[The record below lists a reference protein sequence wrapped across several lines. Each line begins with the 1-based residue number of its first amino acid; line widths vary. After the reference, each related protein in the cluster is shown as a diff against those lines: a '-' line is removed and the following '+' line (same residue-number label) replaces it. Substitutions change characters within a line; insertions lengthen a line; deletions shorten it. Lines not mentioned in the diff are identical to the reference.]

1 MQKIRYSRYFR
12 LVFILLDILVIS
24 AVFIYFYLRNEPEL
38 FADVNTEQNILSITV
53 LVFFWILLSGRT
65 KLYSVPRTLTY
76 TLYLERLVTHILLF
90 IFGVVLLAKVSN
102 NDFLKQDRARM
113 GLSLF
118 FILFFLKSTIFFA
131 LKYIRTLGWNY
142 RNIMFLVNDTS
153 AKMLRTILNERKDY
167 GFKIWEYPQG
177 ENINLEN
184 LVKYW
189 RKNGIHTLYLSAES
203 AEFYREK
210 EEKIYELAE
219 KHQVKISLIPNVI
232 NNNFFE
238 FDLNYIETQ
247 PVFVRVQFPL
257 DNLVNSLLKR
267 TFDLLFS
274 ALVLVFICSW
284 LFPVIAILIKLG
296 DKGPIFFVQKRYGFH
311 DQIFNCIKFRTM
323 RVNGECTTK
332 TTVPDDERITKI
344 GKFLRKTSLDEMP
357 QFLNVLKGEMSVVGP
372 RPHMLLIDDFYKPK
386 IGRYSVRSLVKPG
399 LSGLAQVNGLRGDNG
414 DMEIAMQKRILADTF
429 YVKKWTMSLDMVIII
444 KTIILLIT
452 GDRNAR

>member
-24 AVFIYFYLRNEPEL
+24 AVFIYFYLRNEREL

-53 LVFFWILLSGRT
+53 LVLFWILLSGRT
-65 KLYSVPRTLTY
+65 KLYSVPRTITY

-102 NDFLKQDRARM
+102 NNFLKQDRAWM
-113 GLSLF
+113 GLCLF
-118 FILFFLKSTIFFA
+118 FIIFFLKSAIFFA

-142 RNIMFLVNDTS
+142 RNVMFLVDDTS
-153 AKMLRTILNERKDY
+153 AKMLKSILNERKDY
-167 GFKIWEYPQG
+167 GFKIWEYPRS
-177 ENINLEN
+177 ENVNLEN
-184 LVKYW
+184 LVQFW
-189 RKNGIHTLYLSAES
+189 RKNGIHTLYISAES

-210 EEKIYELAE
+210 EEQIHELAE
-219 KHQVKISLIPNVI
+219 KCRVRISLIPTVI
-232 NNNFFE
+232 NNFFE
-238 FDLNYIETQ
+238 FDLSYIETQ
-247 PVFVRVQFPL
+247 PVLVRVQFPL
-257 DNLVNSLLKR
+257 DNLVNSFLKR

-274 ALVLVFICSW
+274 ALILVFICSW
-284 LFPVIAILIKLG
+284 LFPVIAVLIKLG
-296 DKGPIFFVQKRYGFH
+296 DKGPVFFVQKRYGFH

-332 TTVPDDERITKI
+332 TTAPDDERITKM

-399 LSGLAQVNGLRGDNG
+399 LSGLAQVNGLRGDHG
-414 DMEIAMQKRILADTF
+414 DMEISMQKRILADTF

>member
-1 MQKIRYSRYFR
+1 MQKTRYSRYFR

-24 AVFIYFYLRNEPEL
+24 AVFIYFYLRNEPEF

-65 KLYSVPRTLTY
+65 RLYSVPRTITY

-102 NDFLKQDRARM
+102 NDFLKQDRAWM

-153 AKMLRTILNERKDY
+153 AKMLKTILNERKDY

-267 TFDLLFS
+267 MFDLLFS

-296 DKGPIFFVQKRYGFH
+296 DKGPIFFIQKRYGFH

-332 TTVPDDERITKI
+332 TTAPDDERITKI

>member
-12 LVFILLDILVIS
+12 LVFILLDIMVIS
-24 AVFIYFYLRNEPEL
+24 AVFIYFYLRNEQEL

-65 KLYSVPRTLTY
+65 RLYSVPRTITY

-102 NDFLKQDRARM
+102 NDFLKQDRAWM
-113 GLSLF
+113 GLCLF
-118 FILFFLKSTIFFA
+118 FILFFLKSAIFFA

-142 RNIMFLVNDTS
+142 RNIMFLVDDTS
-153 AKMLRTILNERKDY
+153 AKMLKSILNERKDY
-167 GFKIWEYPQG
+167 GFRIWEYTQS
-177 ENINLEN
+177 ENLNLEN
-184 LVKYW
+184 LVQFW
-189 RKNGIHTLYLSAES
+189 RKNGIHTLYISAES

-210 EEKIYELAE
+210 EEQIYELAE
-219 KHQVKISLIPNVI
+219 KCQVRISLIPSVI
-232 NNNFFE
+232 NNFFE
-238 FDLNYIETQ
+238 FDLSYIETQ
-247 PVFVRVQFPL
+247 PVLVRVQFPL

-284 LFPVIAILIKLG
+284 LFPVIAVLIKLR

-311 DQIFNCIKFRTM
+311 DQIFTCIKFRTM

-332 TTVPDDERITKI
+332 TTAPDDERITKI

-399 LSGLAQVNGLRGDNG
+399 LSGLAQVNGLRGDHG

-444 KTIILLIT
+444 KTIILLIA

>member
-24 AVFIYFYLRNEPEL
+24 AVFIYFYLRNEPEF

-65 KLYSVPRTLTY
+65 KLYSVPRTITY

-102 NDFLKQDRARM
+102 NDFLKQDRAWM

-142 RNIMFLVNDTS
+142 RNIMFLVDDTS

-167 GFKIWEYPQG
+167 GFKIWEYSQS
-177 ENINLEN
+177 ENLNLEN
-184 LVKYW
+184 LVQFW
-189 RKNGIHTLYLSAES
+189 RKNGIHTLYISAES
-203 AEFYREK
+203 ADFYREK
-210 EEKIYELAE
+210 EEQIYELAE
-219 KHQVKISLIPNVI
+219 KCQVRISLIPGVI
-232 NNNFFE
+232 NNFFE
-238 FDLNYIETQ
+238 FDLSYIETQ
-247 PVFVRVQFPL
+247 PVLVRVEFPL

-274 ALVLVFICSW
+274 ALVLVFISSW
-284 LFPVIAILIKLG
+284 LFPVIAVLIKLG

-332 TTVPDDERITKI
+332 TTAPDDERITKI

>member
-24 AVFIYFYLRNEPEL
+24 AVFIYFYLRNEQEL

-65 KLYSVPRTLTY
+65 RLYSVPRTITY

-102 NDFLKQDRARM
+102 NDFLKQDRALM
-113 GLSLF
+113 GLCLF
-118 FILFFLKSTIFFA
+118 FVLFFLKSAIFFA

-142 RNIMFLVNDTS
+142 RNIMFLVDDTS
-153 AKMLRTILNERKDY
+153 AKMLKSILNERKDY
-167 GFKIWEYPQG
+167 GFRIWEYTQS
-177 ENINLEN
+177 ENLNLEN
-184 LVKYW
+184 LVQFW
-189 RKNGIHTLYLSAES
+189 RKNGIHTLYISAES

-210 EEKIYELAE
+210 EEQIYELAE
-219 KHQVKISLIPNVI
+219 KCQVRISLIPSVI
-232 NNNFFE
+232 NNFFE
-238 FDLNYIETQ
+238 FDLSYIETQ
-247 PVFVRVQFPL
+247 PVLVRVQFPL

-284 LFPVIAILIKLG
+284 LFPVIAVLIKLR

-332 TTVPDDERITKI
+332 TTEPDDERITKI

-452 GDRNAR
+452 GDRHAR

>member
-24 AVFIYFYLRNEPEL
+24 AVFIYFYLRNEPEF

-65 KLYSVPRTLTY
+65 RLYSVPRTLTY

-102 NDFLKQDRARM
+102 NDFLKQDRAWM

-247 PVFVRVQFPL
+247 PVFVRLQFPL

-332 TTVPDDERITKI
+332 TTAPDDQRITKI
-344 GKFLRKTSLDEMP
+344 GRFLRKTSLDEMP

>member
-1 MQKIRYSRYFR
+1 
-12 LVFILLDILVIS
+12 VIS
-24 AVFIYFYLRNEPEL
+24 AVFIYFYLRNEPQF

-65 KLYSVPRTLTY
+65 RLYSVPRTLTY

-102 NDFLKQDRARM
+102 NDFLKQDRAWM

-247 PVFVRVQFPL
+247 PVFVRLQFPL

-332 TTVPDDERITKI
+332 TTAPDDERITKI

-429 YVKKWTMSLDMVIII
+429 YVKKWTMSLDMLIII

>member
-24 AVFIYFYLRNEPEL
+24 AVFIYFYLRNEPEF

-65 KLYSVPRTLTY
+65 RLYSVPRTITY

-102 NDFLKQDRARM
+102 NDFLKQDRAWM

-332 TTVPDDERITKI
+332 TTAPDDERITKI

>member
-1 MQKIRYSRYFR
+1 
-12 LVFILLDILVIS
+12 VIS
-24 AVFIYFYLRNEPEL
+24 AVFIYFYLRNEPQF

-65 KLYSVPRTLTY
+65 RLYSVPRTLTY

-102 NDFLKQDRARM
+102 NDFLKQDRAWM

-238 FDLNYIETQ
+238 FDLSYIETQ
-247 PVFVRVQFPL
+247 PVLVRVQFPL

-296 DKGPIFFVQKRYGFH
+296 DKGPIFFVQRRYGFH

-332 TTVPDDERITKI
+332 TTAPDDERITKI

>member
-1 MQKIRYSRYFR
+1 
-12 LVFILLDILVIS
+12 
-24 AVFIYFYLRNEPEL
+24 
-38 FADVNTEQNILSITV
+38 
-53 LVFFWILLSGRT
+53 
-65 KLYSVPRTLTY
+65 
-76 TLYLERLVTHILLF
+76 
-90 IFGVVLLAKVSN
+90 
-102 NDFLKQDRARM
+102 
-113 GLSLF
+113 
-118 FILFFLKSTIFFA
+118 
-131 LKYIRTLGWNY
+131 
-142 RNIMFLVNDTS
+142 
-153 AKMLRTILNERKDY
+153 MLRTILNERKDY

-238 FDLNYIETQ
+238 FDLSYIETQ
-247 PVFVRVQFPL
+247 PVLVRVQFPL

-296 DKGPIFFVQKRYGFH
+296 DKGPIFFVQRRYGFH

-332 TTVPDDERITKI
+332 TTAPDDERITKI

>member
-24 AVFIYFYLRNEPEL
+24 AVFIYFYLRNEPEF

-65 KLYSVPRTLTY
+65 KLYSVPRTITY

-102 NDFLKQDRARM
+102 NDFLKQDRAWM

-142 RNIMFLVNDTS
+142 RNIMFLVDDTS

-167 GFKIWEYPQG
+167 GFKIWEYSQS
-177 ENINLEN
+177 ENLNLEN
-184 LVKYW
+184 LVQFW
-189 RKNGIHTLYLSAES
+189 RKNGIHTLYISAES
-203 AEFYREK
+203 ADFYREK
-210 EEKIYELAE
+210 EEQIYELAE
-219 KHQVKISLIPNVI
+219 KCQVRISLIPGVI
-232 NNNFFE
+232 NNFFE
-238 FDLNYIETQ
+238 FDLSYIETQ
-247 PVFVRVQFPL
+247 PVLVRVEFPL

-274 ALVLVFICSW
+274 ALVLVFISSW
-284 LFPVIAILIKLG
+284 LFPVIAVLIKLG
-296 DKGPIFFVQKRYGFH
+296 DKGPVFFVQKRYGFH

-332 TTVPDDERITKI
+332 TTAPDDERITKM

-386 IGRYSVRSLVKPG
+386 IGRYAVRSLVKPG
-399 LSGLAQVNGLRGDNG
+399 LSGLAQVNGLRGDHG

>member
-24 AVFIYFYLRNEPEL
+24 AVFIYFYLRNEQEL

-65 KLYSVPRTLTY
+65 RLYSVPRTITY

-102 NDFLKQDRARM
+102 NDFLKQDRAWM
-113 GLSLF
+113 GLCLF
-118 FILFFLKSTIFFA
+118 FILFFLKSAIFFA

-142 RNIMFLVNDTS
+142 RNIMFLVDDTS
-153 AKMLRTILNERKDY
+153 AKMLKTILNERKDY
-167 GFKIWEYPQG
+167 GFRIWEYSQS
-177 ENINLEN
+177 ENLNLEN
-184 LVKYW
+184 LVQFW
-189 RKNGIHTLYLSAES
+189 RKNGIHTLYISAES

-210 EEKIYELAE
+210 EEQIYELAE
-219 KHQVKISLIPNVI
+219 KYQVRISLIPNIV
-232 NNNFFE
+232 NNFFE
-238 FDLNYIETQ
+238 FDLSYIETQ
-247 PVFVRVQFPL
+247 PVFVRVKFPL

-332 TTVPDDERITKI
+332 TTAPDDERITKI
-344 GKFLRKTSLDEMP
+344 GRFLRKTSLDEMP

>member
-24 AVFIYFYLRNEPEL
+24 AVFIYFYLRNEPEF

-65 KLYSVPRTLTY
+65 RLYSVPRTLTY

-102 NDFLKQDRARM
+102 NDFLKQDRAWM

-177 ENINLEN
+177 EKINLEN
-184 LVKYW
+184 LVKCW

-332 TTVPDDERITKI
+332 TTAPDDERITKI

>member
-24 AVFIYFYLRNEPEL
+24 AVFIYFYLRNEPEF

-65 KLYSVPRTLTY
+65 RLYSVPRTLTY

-102 NDFLKQDRARM
+102 NDFLKQDRAWM

-296 DKGPIFFVQKRYGFH
+296 DKGSIFFVQKRYGFH

-332 TTVPDDERITKI
+332 TTAPDDERITKI